1 MITKAEIKAEYQ
13 RAKAE
18 IIRQNRLLLLYR
30 HLFELRKKMEYL
42 SEKYP
47 DLVWTDC
54 AERKG
59 KSVPLAFCIEKCTLK
74 CRDFM
79 AVKKYHPKL
88 ISVIDNINS
97 KFNET
102 MRILERIKRD

>member
-1 MITKAEIKAEYQ
+1 MMTRSEIKEGYQ
-13 RAKAE
+13 RAKEE
-18 IIRQNRLLLLYR
+18 IVRQERVVLLYR
-30 HLFELRKKMEYL
+30 RLFELRKKMEYL

-54 AERKG
+54 SERKG

-88 ISVIDNINS
+88 ISVIDRINGRFC
-97 KFNET
+97 KT
-102 MRILERIKRD
+102 LKLLEEIKRD